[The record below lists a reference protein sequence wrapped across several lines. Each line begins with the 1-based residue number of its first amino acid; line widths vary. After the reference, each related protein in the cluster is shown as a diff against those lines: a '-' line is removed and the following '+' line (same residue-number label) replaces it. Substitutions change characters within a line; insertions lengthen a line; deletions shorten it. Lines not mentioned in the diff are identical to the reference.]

1 MSIKSGDKVKVHYT
15 GMFENGQTFDTSKN
29 REPLEFE
36 VGSGQVISG
45 FEEGLLGM
53 EIGDKKTFTVPY
65 EKAYG
70 PEREDL
76 KFSVQRD
83 VLPED
88 VKVGD
93 LLEIH
98 QQDGNMFVVRVD
110 ELSDTVALLNANHPL
125 AGKNLVFEVEIIEIN
140 LS

>member
-1 MSIKSGDKVKVHYT
+1 MGIKNGDRVKVHYT
-15 GMFENGQTFDTSKN
+15 GMFEDGQVFDTSRN

-36 VGSGQVISG
+36 VGTSQVISG
-45 FEEGLLGM
+45 FEEELLGM
-53 EIGDKKTFTVPY
+53 EIGDKKTFTIPY

-88 VKVGD
+88 VSIGD
-93 LLEIH
+93 LLEVH
-98 QQDGNMFVVRVD
+98 QPDGNMFVVRVD
-110 ELSDTVALLNANHPL
+110 ELNDSTALLNANHPL
-125 AGKNLVFEVEIIEIN
+125 AGKNLVFEVEIVEI
-140 LS
+140 S